1 MINYDRPNKLNE
13 LIRGAI
19 DLHCHVYPEVSLE
32 QENRLEDDDQ
42 IQAAIDAGLAGI
54 VLKSHL
60 WPTVERAY
68 YLGKRF
74 RQIQVIGSI
83 SLNPIAGGFDPLI
96 VEIAARQGAR
106 VIFFPTWQSEND
118 LSHGGFSSVV
128 RRRMP
133 LYGPKAE
140 FPAAPVTKDGKLTPA
155 AEQVLDAA
163 KDLDLLVMTGHCRA
177 DEGLLVIEGA
187 AKRGVRVIYSHP
199 QSTHIGATNDDLKK
213 AAALGAL
220 IEISSLG
227 AISVRAAGLSRAQV
241 AEGIKAVGAEHF
253 VIVSD
258 AFNPYA
264 PPQPELFRMGAG
276 QIVEVGIPIE
286 QVRKMVYDNPRRALG
301 M

>member
-1 MINYDRPNKLNE
+1 MIDYDRPNKLSA
-13 LIRGAI
+13 LLHGAI
-19 DLHCHVYPEVSLE
+19 DLHCHVSPEVSLD

-74 RQIQVIGSI
+74 REIQVIGSI

-106 VIFFPTWQSEND
+106 VVFFPTWQSDND
-118 LSHGGFSSVV
+118 LEHGGFSSVV
-128 RRRMP
+128 RKRMP
-133 LYGPKAE
+133 LYGQSEIAS
-140 FPAAPVTKDGKLTPA
+140 VSVSKDGKLTA
-155 AEQVLDAA
+155 QAEAVLDAA
-163 KDLDLLVMTGHCRA
+163 KELDLLVTTGHLRA
-177 DEGLLVIEGA
+177 EDGLLVIRGA
-187 AKRGVRVIYSHP
+187 ARRGVRSLYSHP
-199 QSTHIGATNDDLKK
+199 QSSHIGASVAQMQE
-213 AAALGAL
+213 AASLGAV
-220 IEISSLG
+220 IEISCLG
-227 AISVRAAGLSRAQV
+227 AISVRAAGMSRAEIV
-241 AEGIKAVGAEHF
+241 EGIRAVGPEHF

-264 PPQPELFRMGAG
+264 PPQPELLRMGAG
-276 QIVEVGIPIE
+276 QIVEVGVPIE